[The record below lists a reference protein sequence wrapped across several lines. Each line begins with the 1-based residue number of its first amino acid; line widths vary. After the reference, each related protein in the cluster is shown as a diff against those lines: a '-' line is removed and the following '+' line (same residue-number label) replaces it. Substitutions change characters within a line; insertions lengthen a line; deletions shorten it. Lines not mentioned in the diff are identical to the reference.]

1 MELVPIIFSVLKI
14 VAFLAAVV
22 ITFSYVAYRIRL
34 KKGKIESSEKGVVR
48 SAANAERSVKRIVE
62 RITKHYAP
70 PQSTSSSK
78 LEMDKKFILEHT
90 TKRTDKKVEKK
101 IPKESH
107 QPPKPDRIE
116 VVKSLNPQNF
126 SEKVVQKPSPKKLS
140 KESKSSPEKNM
151 ASLGDQILDKYAED
165 QSADMF
171 ALSTKKKD
179 SQKNN

>member
-1 MELVPIIFSVLKI
+1 MPIIFSVLKI
-14 VAFLAAVV
+14 VAFLAALV
-22 ITFSYVAYRIRL
+22 ITLSYVAYRIRL

-48 SAANAERSVKRIVE
+48 SAANAERTVKRIVE

-70 PQSTSSSK
+70 PQSSLSSK
-78 LEMDKKFILEHT
+78 PEMDKKIILEHT
-90 TKRTDKKVEKK
+90 TKGPVKKVEERVS
-101 IPKESH
+101 KESRK
-107 QPPKPDRIE
+107 PPKPDRIE
-116 VVKSLNPQNF
+116 VVKPLNPQNF
-126 SEKVVQKPSPKKLS
+126 SEKVVQKPSSKKLS
-140 KESKSSPEKNM
+140 KESRSSPEKNM